1 MKWFRDGKGN
11 GYTRMSSRENL
22 EGLCCHNYLKQLSTV
37 QICSLGSKGS
47 KNTFDISLYSKPF
60 LAVMD
65 SWILLF
71 ILQILTLFWVVLQ
84 QVIQSE
90 MAQLPRT
97 HPLTCSSAPSK
108 QIKLVSLDMRSLA
121 GLQVSLSCLNWWS
134 LMSGYPWVMISRR
147 RIVCAQSQKAK
158 DKPAHYL
165 TKRKIKNE

>member
-1 MKWFRDGKGN
+1 
-11 GYTRMSSRENL
+11 MSSRENL
-22 EGLCCHNYLKQLSTV
+22 EGLRCHNYLKQLSTV
-37 QICSLGSKGS
+37 QIYSLGSKGS

-84 QVIQSE
+84 VKWHSCQGHIHWLV
-90 MAQLPRT
+90 AVLLPNR
-97 HPLTCSSAPSK
+97 LNWS
-108 QIKLVSLDMRSLA
+108 SLA

-134 LMSGYPWVMISRR
+134 LMSGHPWVMISRR